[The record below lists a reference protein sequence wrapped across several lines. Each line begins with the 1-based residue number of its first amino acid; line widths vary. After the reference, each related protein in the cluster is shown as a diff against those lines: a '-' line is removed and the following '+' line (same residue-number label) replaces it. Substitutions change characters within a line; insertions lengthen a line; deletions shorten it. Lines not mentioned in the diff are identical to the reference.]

1 MNDLLGEIKQN
12 GSDEGQQTNN
22 NNNNN
27 NKQMKRFLT
36 LKGTTQEEFVDVEM
50 GASEQTALT
59 SSSPTT
65 MELFLKDA
73 TLVKGL
79 LSDIRKQLIN
89 LHQLHE
95 RGKSAL
101 KSSEMTEIKNE
112 MNNASDT
119 AKRLAREAKMRV
131 QNMDEDLKR
140 LLREKKISVD
150 GSEKQTR
157 ETVSNALK
165 TKLKEQMAEFQ
176 VLREK
181 LRTEHKE
188 VIERRFFALTGE
200 QIEEEKLDSMIENGA
215 DEQMFKQAILD
226 QGRGLILDTVE
237 EIQERHKAVREL
249 ERKLLDLHQIFLD
262 MSVLVDAQGEM
273 IDDIQEQVAKSTE
286 YVKQGQVALV
296 SARDYQKNTRKW
308 ARVHNSYDD
317 CSSSHIVANFKPRK

>member
-1 MNDLLGEIKQN
+1 
-12 GSDEGQQTNN
+12 
-22 NNNNN
+22 
-27 NKQMKRFLT
+27 MKRFLT

-65 MELFLKDA
+65 MELFLNDA

-188 VIERRFFALTGE
+188 VIERRFFALNGE

-249 ERKLLDLHQIFLD
+249 ERKLLDLHEIFLD
-262 MSVLVDAQGEM
+262 LD
-273 IDDIQEQVAKSTE
+273 
-286 YVKQGQVALV
+286 
-296 SARDYQKNTRKW
+296 
-308 ARVHNSYDD
+308 
-317 CSSSHIVANFKPRK
+317 

>member
-1 MNDLLGEIKQN
+1 MLRIP
-12 GSDEGQQTNN
+12 
-22 NNNNN
+22 
-27 NKQMKRFLT
+27 R
-36 LKGTTQEEFVDVEM
+36 
-50 GASEQTALT
+50 
-59 SSSPTT
+59 
-65 MELFLKDA
+65 
-73 TLVKGL
+73 
-79 LSDIRKQLIN
+79 
-89 LHQLHE
+89 
-95 RGKSAL
+95 RGWL
-101 KSSEMTEIKNE
+101 
-112 MNNASDT
+112 
-119 AKRLAREAKMRV
+119 AKRKCV

-188 VIERRFFALTGE
+188 VIDGVFALTGE

-237 EIQERHKAVREL
+237 EIQERHKAVRDRAETIGFY
-249 ERKLLDLHQIFLD
+249 QIFLD
-262 MSVLVDAQGEM
+262 MSVLVDTQGEM

-308 ARVHNSYDD
+308 VCIHNSCDD
-317 CSSSHIVANFKPRK
+317 CSSSHIVANFKTVEIIIT